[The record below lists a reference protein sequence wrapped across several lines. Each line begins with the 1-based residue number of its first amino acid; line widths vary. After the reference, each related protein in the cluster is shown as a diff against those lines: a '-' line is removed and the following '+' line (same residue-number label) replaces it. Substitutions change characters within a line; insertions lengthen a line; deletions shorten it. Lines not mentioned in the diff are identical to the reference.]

1 MQLTHDI
8 QYANKFFDFII
19 YADDTTL
26 FNPLTHT
33 NISDT
38 MIIVELQKVYSWL
51 SANKLS
57 LNVTKTKYTIFH
69 SQWKSVSQR
78 KFNLKINDIPIER
91 VYNFNFLGLTLN
103 ENLKW
108 DSHINKISNKIN
120 RYNGLLSKLKHYL
133 PMYTLKTLY
142 DSFILPHLNYA
153 ILTWGFSCSRIFKL
167 QKKSIRIIS
176 LSKYNSHTEPLF
188 KTNNILKVEDIF
200 QLNCLKFYYK
210 FCNDCLPSYF
220 SSFRFSTRSAVHSYN
235 TRNKKK
241 LNTNK
246 TNSKF
251 VDKCLRNFIPKLVNQ
266 TDSLIVG
273 KISTHS
279 LHGFSN
285 YIKQYIVN
293 LYQMDCSIPNCYVC
307 NISN

>member
-1 MQLTHDI
+1 
-8 QYANKFFDFII
+8 
-19 YADDTTL
+19 
-26 FNPLTHT
+26 
-33 NISDT
+33 
-38 MIIVELQKVYSWL
+38 MINVELQKVYSWL

-69 SQWKSVSQR
+69 SQWKSVSQC

-176 LSKYNSHTEPLF
+176 LSKYNSHPEPLF

-220 SSFRFSTRSAVHSYN
+220 SSF
-235 TRNKKK
+235 
-241 LNTNK
+241 
-246 TNSKF
+246 
-251 VDKCLRNFIPKLVNQ
+251 
-266 TDSLIVG
+266 
-273 KISTHS
+273 
-279 LHGFSN
+279 
-285 YIKQYIVN
+285 
-293 LYQMDCSIPNCYVC
+293 
-307 NISN
+307 